1 MSEVGVQESVRDQE
15 PYGDQHADTGVS
27 KRGGW
32 RRQPVTDLWGNA
44 ITRAKR
50 RNR

>member
-32 RRQPVTDLWGNA
+32 RRQPITDLWGNP